1 MNNQQQR
8 LQEQAVNLLE
18 LIEDTSEH
26 FCDEHFVSGEQFYVM
41 MSALCDAKLRQF
53 PYDLEEEVDELDD
66 NEDWTNNI
74 EFINEEE
81 DDQMKQ
87 TNNKERKSFD
97 ELYEEYSSMSIPEQ
111 LNNLKQLGR
120 QLVTTIDKIID
131 QLDDIEEEENKDV

>member
-1 MNNQQQR
+1 MNHNETER
-8 LQEQAVNLLE
+8 LQNQAINLLE

-74 EFINEEE
+74 DPNNFME
-81 DDQMKQ
+81 D
-87 TNNKERKSFD
+87 N
-97 ELYEEYSSMSIPEQ
+97 
-111 LNNLKQLGR
+111 
-120 QLVTTIDKIID
+120 
-131 QLDDIEEEENKDV
+131 

>member
-8 LQEQAVNLLE
+8 LQEQAGNLLE

-53 PYDLEEEVDELDD
+53 PIDLVDEDDDLDD

-74 EFINEEE
+74 NPEYFEE
-81 DDQMKQ
+81 D
-87 TNNKERKSFD
+87 N
-97 ELYEEYSSMSIPEQ
+97 
-111 LNNLKQLGR
+111 
-120 QLVTTIDKIID
+120 
-131 QLDDIEEEENKDV
+131 